1 MQNKKTLACVA
12 FLLTLATLTACGGL
26 GKKSEMTSQDNEFA
40 AEIPNLTTQ
49 ANEQTIKKTCHTSF
63 SITMDMPVQ
72 YHLGSTN
79 AVDAWYVYGQTF
91 YNIDPNNSG
100 DCVRPNPALPNNF
113 GMGGNMHGS
122 ALPAFVVVI
131 GDAHLPANLIASDF
145 SISGSEMF
153 QGSLDQQTFSLN
165 SVCAGTYTFNV
176 QHAQGRTTATGNITV
191 EYLEAEGRALGKTG
205 GVQEN
210 CPLWN

>member
-49 ANEQTIKKTCHTSF
+49 ATEQTIRKTCHTSF
-63 SITMDMPVQ
+63 SINMNTPVQ

-79 AVDAWYVYGQTF
+79 VIDAWHAYGETS
-91 YNIDPNNSG
+91 YYIDPNNSG
-100 DCVRPNPALPNNF
+100 DCIRPNPAIPNYF
-113 GMGGNMHGS
+113 GVGGAMNSSG
-122 ALPAFVVVI
+122 LPALVVVI
-131 GDAHLPANLIASDF
+131 GEVHLQANLIAGDF
-145 SISGSEMF
+145 STPGHETF
-153 QGSLDQQTFSLN
+153 QGSLDQQTFNLN
-165 SVCAGTYTFNV
+165 ALCKGTYTLNV
-176 QHAQGRTTATGNITV
+176 QHAQGHTTATGNITV